1 MTTVLSEQ
9 QLEELGDQLLY
20 CKNMEGEEIVA
31 GVYLKSSLFVD
42 AYEGNPPVFAIASY
56 LEDKTIAVKFLMHC
70 AK

>member
-1 MTTVLSEQ
+1 
-9 QLEELGDQLLY
+9 
-20 CKNMEGEEIVA
+20 MEGEEIVA

>member
-1 MTTVLSEQ
+1 MD
-9 QLEELGDQLLY
+9 G
-20 CKNMEGEEIVA
+20 KEIVA
-31 GVYLKSSLFVD
+31 GVYLTSSLFTD